1 MPKEIKKVQK
11 KNTKRP
17 TMLGM
22 TMLEVA
28 HEMAQGLYEVGGID
42 EITMREF
49 DVLCL
54 PPVKELSS
62 NQIKKI
68 RLREKVS
75 QPVFARFLNISPSIV
90 KQWEQGTKK
99 PSGGLLRLLNI
110 VADKGLV
117 TLLPNYK
124 ISG

>member
-1 MPKEIKKVQK
+1 MKTLRLKSKKP
-11 KNTKRP
+11 P

-28 HEMAQGLYEVGGID
+28 HEMAEGLYKIGSID
-42 EITMREF
+42 DITMREF
-49 DVLCL
+49 DILCL
-54 PPVKELSS
+54 PPLKELSPKE
-62 NQIKKI
+62 IKKI
-68 RLREKVS
+68 REREKVS
-75 QPVFARFLNISPSIV
+75 QPVFARFLNIRPSIV

-117 TLLPNYK
+117 MLLPDYK
-124 ISG
+124 VSG